1 MASGEPP
8 LDSSVRNR
16 STHFIF
22 EHAVFRAPQARFTL
36 ASDGTP
42 SMMLRLADFDAV
54 VPIRSLGTEFALE
67 ESGDAHLLEL
77 VIAGLKHVRIIR
89 PGDSIPCE
97 ILDGTASWNVENR
110 HLEIAQGR
118 ITLQISSW
126 LTGQEQVISD
136 HLSLLQ
142 LADDPAIKAR
152 VNEAFGEIA
161 VKLGMPREQKQD
173 VVDRID
179 LLARELSYIEALRER
194 FRATL
199 PVVRDKILVF
209 MKIYRRDRS
218 IEEEFGRIENL
229 MRRPINEIAGIFEQV
244 DGQCGEIISLL
255 RNLDRQITFIRD
267 SRDELHT
274 RMLQWDDIIP
284 KWLTI
289 PVERSPET
297 ELAMKELYRFLA
309 RNFIIEKQWQ
319 LTGASFDRKP

>member
-1 MASGEPP
+1 MASDEPP
-8 LDSSVRNR
+8 FDPSERNR
-16 STHFIF
+16 STHFMF
-22 EHAVFRAPQARFTL
+22 EHAVFRAPQTRFTL

-54 VPIRSLGTEFALE
+54 VPIRSLGSEFALE
-67 ESGDAHLLEL
+67 ENGDAQLLEL
-77 VIAGLKHVRIIR
+77 VIAGLKHVRTIR

-97 ILDGTASWNVENR
+97 ILDGTASWSVEDR

-126 LTGQEQVISD
+126 LTGQERVISD
-136 HLSLLQ
+136 QLSLMQ
-142 LADDPAIKAR
+142 LADDPTIKAR

-161 VKLGMPREQKQD
+161 VKLGMPRERKQD

-179 LLARELSYIEALRER
+179 LLVRELSYIEALRER

-199 PVVRDKILVF
+199 LVIQDKILMF

-229 MRRPINEIAGIFEQV
+229 MRRPVNEITGIFEQI
-244 DGQCGEIISLL
+244 DAQCGEIISLL
-255 RNLDRQITFIRD
+255 RNLDRQISFIRD

-274 RMLQWDDIIP
+274 RMMQWDDIVP
-284 KWLTI
+284 KWLAI
-289 PVERSPET
+289 SVERSSEN

-319 LTGASFDRKP
+319 LTSAAFDRKP